1 MKAASAQTLFKPR
14 LLPSRPAPT
23 PPEIVHNVLATT
35 PDLTKLNL
43 EDKEFI
49 LANGNQAD
57 AQKLWAVL
65 QNQATPVP
73 GVVIDASATV
83 LKISATTAASV
94 KPKDFVVK
102 LTTPAACGAVPPAP
116 SISRSRKRRT
126 TFWPT
131 ASRPIPTRWAMS

>member
-1 MKAASAQTLFKPR
+1 M
-14 LLPSRPAPT
+14 
-23 PPEIVHNVLATT
+23 LATT

-83 LKISATTAASV
+83 LKI
-94 KPKDFVVK
+94 
-102 LTTPAACGAVPPAP
+102 
-116 SISRSRKRRT
+116 
-126 TFWPT
+126 
-131 ASRPIPTRWAMS
+131 TRDHGRQRQAQGVSSSS